1 MTTSDAA
8 VDTVDGNGVVSAIA
22 EGSAAIIA
30 TAGGK
35 TAVCVVAVKASNAD
49 IEKTEITI
57 QKSEI
62 IYDLQGRRVLN
73 VENIKAG
80 IYIVNGRKIL
90 IK

>member
-35 TAVCVVAVKASNAD
+35 TAVCMVAVKASNAD
-49 IEKTEITI
+49 IEKIEITI

-62 IYDLQGRRVLN
+62 IYDLQGRP
-73 VENIKAG
+73 IKQSSRG
-80 IYIVNGRKIL
+80 VYIQNGEKIV
-90 IK
+90 IR